1 MDESKR
7 IHKSKQMKIKEINIQ
22 ELQSKCVDLLAKTY
36 LELGQKSDAE
46 TMITFAQIL
55 SEDLQENF
63 QNLTFEDIIQAFKQG
78 VRNTDDFHLN
88 VKTYFR
94 WIKAHRQIIWD
105 NTDKPPERMDKR
117 LKYRSR
123 NGTGLKKLSINKTLL
138 S

>member
-7 IHKSKQMKIKEINIQ
+7 IYKSKQMKIKEINIQ

-88 VKTYFR
+88 VKTYFK

-105 NTDKPPERMDKR
+105 NMDQTPERMDKR

-123 NGTGLKKLSINKTLL
+123 NGTGLKKLSINKNLI